1 MNDFATKMDF
11 VKILNKLE
19 SYTTL
24 DSFNKMRIAQERE
37 NQDRIKE
44 IRDLVPKALLSK
56 EIETMKVYVGEVN
69 K

>member
-1 MNDFATKMDF
+1 MKATNTKVEQLEVQMNDFATKMDF

-37 NQDRIKE
+37 N
-44 IRDLVPKALLSK
+44 
-56 EIETMKVYVGEVN
+56 
-69 K
+69 